1 MLYQKQH
8 SEFLALDKSGFG
20 GNRNR
25 IGNQS
30 DSRSATHLLP
40 NPCRN
45 QGRWLDPGEYPLKV
59 ADLYRF
65 PLEGHALGHIA
76 RNRLPTP
83 EKFLLGWQL
92 PPSLDVFDPSHR
104 S

>member
-1 MLYQKQH
+1 MLYQMQH

-20 GNRNR
+20 GNRDR

-45 QGRWLDPGEYPLKV
+45 QGR
-59 ADLYRF
+59 
-65 PLEGHALGHIA
+65 
-76 RNRLPTP
+76 
-83 EKFLLGWQL
+83 
-92 PPSLDVFDPSHR
+92 
-104 S
+104 